1 MADICQR
8 SHCTGHAGVFGIRS
22 GNRTNMPLADPLVWN
37 GLSNAQRARS
47 RRLMANLKS
56 AFNAHSRTVTLI
68 NAYPEGVNLLSS
80 EVGVNPDAQT
90 SNGFEL
96 IRQLTMEYTV
106 RTRVKH

>member
-1 MADICQR
+1 
-8 SHCTGHAGVFGIRS
+8 
-22 GNRTNMPLADPLVWN
+22 MPLADPLVWN

-47 RRLMANLKS
+47 RRLMANHKS